1 VTTAPSPVLPAAE
14 ARPEHP
20 DFLFPRATDVR
31 WHLLA
36 FQISYVVYAL
46 VATSFSRT
54 VPQYV
59 AAFASCMLLDFA
71 LSWTVKGVRMFPL
84 SGLITSMGT
93 ILILDS
99 PLVWPYAF
107 VGVVAMLSK
116 HFLRVRGRHI
126 FNPNNA
132 GLVLAVLYFPGVA
145 TASGGGWGGYAPLA
159 ALMFALGASVAYR
172 AGRLPLALAYW
183 LTFAAGVL
191 VRSAVLGQPPM
202 MVGGPMTGPA
212 FQLFLFYM
220 LTDPMTTPQDL
231 RGQIVFGCLLGTVDT
246 VLRFEQQK
254 YAPLYALF
262 IMTAFYASFAAL
274 TGRRLSTPPW
284 KWRRLTAA
292 A

>member
-1 VTTAPSPVLPAAE
+1 MSQAPAA
-14 ARPEHP
+14 APPASRGAAA
-20 DFLFPRATDVR
+20 FLWPRASDVR
-31 WHLLA
+31 WHLVS
-36 FQISYVVYAL
+36 FQISYVLYAL

-59 AAFASCMLLDFA
+59 AAFGSCMVLDFLLA
-71 LSWTVKGVRMFPL
+71 WAVKGVVLFPL

-93 ILILDS
+93 TLILDS

-159 ALMFALGASVAYR
+159 ALMFLLGASVAWR
-172 AGRLPLALAYW
+172 ADRLVLALTYW

-191 VRSAVLGQPPM
+191 VRSAVLEQPPL

-220 LTDPMTTPQDL
+220 VTDPMTTPGDR
-231 RGQIVFGCLLGTVDT
+231 RGQVVFGVLLGTVDT
-246 VLRFEQQK
+246 VLRLAQQK

-262 IMTAFYASFAAL
+262 IMTGFYASFAAVSGL
-274 TGRRLSTPPW
+274 RLSTSPW
-284 KWRRLTAA
+284 KWRRLPVTG
-292 A
+292 